1 MNISY
6 EVLLSVSLMIV
17 KVFGILIL
25 GYFIGRLAKV
35 LIKIVLKRI
44 IGIDKWLEMK
54 GIKVFRGE
62 FSEVVSTIVKDF
74 IYLISFAYA
83 LIYSGVDILI
93 SLGNIFIAVLSYLF
107 IIAIIMIMVHLLTKV
122 FLEDILSSLF
132 FFGKNETLLRIISIF
147 IYTIALIVTLDYL
160 GLLSKALLYIFLI
173 VFGGFVI
180 FVSVMFGIAY
190 GDKIRE
196 TIKK

>member
-44 IGIDKWLEMK
+44 IGVDKWLDMK